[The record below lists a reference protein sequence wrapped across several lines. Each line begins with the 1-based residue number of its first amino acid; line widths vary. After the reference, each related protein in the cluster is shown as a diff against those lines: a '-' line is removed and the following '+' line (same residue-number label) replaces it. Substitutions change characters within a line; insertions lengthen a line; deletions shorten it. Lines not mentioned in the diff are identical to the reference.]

1 MKKRNIKKTEKIYD
15 FGFVFILPL
24 LLTFYENYRN
34 HWYDNILKFI
44 LAYLIGIMIF
54 FIVNKVVKY
63 LFFASLK
70 KFQKKK

>member
-1 MKKRNIKKTEKIYD
+1 MKNRNIKKSDKIYD
-15 FGFVFILPL
+15 FGFVFILLL

-34 HWYDNILKFI
+34 LWYDNILKFI
-44 LAYLIGIMIF
+44 LAYLIGVIIF